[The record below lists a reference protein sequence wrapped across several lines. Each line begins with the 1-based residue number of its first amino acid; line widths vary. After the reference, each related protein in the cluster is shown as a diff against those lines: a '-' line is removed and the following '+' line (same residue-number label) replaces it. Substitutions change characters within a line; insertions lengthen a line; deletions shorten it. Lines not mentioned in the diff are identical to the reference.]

1 MEKIHH
7 HRTLLEAP
15 LDSPPERVSGALRQ
29 AVIRVRLPNV
39 RDRTLLSVDAIVPT
53 LRPARH
59 DERDGLRP
67 LRICSAPPLSV
78 VAEAGGC
85 VASPAHAR
93 RRGLGFLAPAEA
105 HAHCDERERDPD
117 DHRASPGADRLQS
130 GSGEIPDEIEDDP
143 KAGESGHCECTMGTR
158 AGHGE

>member
-1 MEKIHH
+1 MEKVHH
-7 HRTLLEAP
+7 HHTLLEAP
-15 LDSPPERVSGALRQ
+15 LDTVTPPKRVSGALRQ

-67 LRICSAPPLSV
+67 LRICSVPPPSA

-85 VASPAHAR
+85 VASPAHAPR
-93 RRGLGFLAPAEA
+93 CGRSLGFLAPAEA
-105 HAHCDERERDPD
+105 DAHCDERKRDPN
-117 DHRASPGADRLQS
+117 DHG
-130 GSGEIPDEIEDDP
+130 
-143 KAGESGHCECTMGTR
+143 TGTR
-158 AGHGE
+158 PDCL